1 MTFLPTLLLFHYISG
16 IILKEERET
25 ALPYSLRKGR
35 VKVSIVSTVTDIVRP
50 VVEAEG
56 LDLWD
61 VEFKKEGPDY
71 FLRVFIDKDGGV
83 GINDCEN
90 VSRKIDVLLDEADPI
105 DRSYILEVSSAG
117 LVRELKTDKHLK
129 KFVGYDVEVRLFKA
143 LDGSKKFN
151 GKLSDFSADTVTLD
165 SKEFARKDI
174 SKIIVDLI

>member
-1 MTFLPTLLLFHYISG
+1 M
-16 IILKEERET
+16 
-25 ALPYSLRKGR
+25 
-35 VKVSIVSTVTDIVRP
+35 SIVSTVTDIVRP

-56 LDLWD
+56 LVLWD

-117 LVRELKTDKHLK
+117 LIRELKTDLHLE
-129 KFVGYDVEVRLFKA
+129 KFVGYDVELKLFKA
-143 LDGSKKFN
+143 IDGVKKFS
-151 GKLSDFSADTVTLD
+151 GKLSEFSPETVTVD
-165 SKEFARKDI
+165 GKVFNRKEI